1 MRERTWLDDIVTTD
15 LSFQQ
20 ATRLLAVARAAEDLM
35 LLWMDGC
42 EVDPLLR
49 RAAENLRKKL
59 KGSSGLET

>member
-42 EVDPLLR
+42 EADPLLR
-49 RAAENLRKKL
+49 RAAENLREKL